1 MPRKA
6 VYVEE
11 NMHVAPYK
19 VWYAAMRNIDWKQ
32 PIVIVGR
39 QKGTNE
45 LYVASSDSAKLANSL
60 MAKATN
66 FLKIGYEK
74 RKT

>member
-6 VYVEE
+6 TYVEE
-11 NMHVAPYK
+11 NMHVAPYR
-19 VWYAAMRNIDWKQ
+19 VWYNAMKSMDWKQ
-32 PIVIVGR
+32 PIVVIGR

-45 LYVASSDSAKLANSL
+45 LYVASTDSAKLANSL
-60 MAKATN
+60 MTKATN

-74 RKT
+74 RNT